1 MKAIKNNILFLL
13 IALFLVS
20 CIHRRVIKPEINY
33 PSDTNTTQAPAY
45 TEPSDTNNSFLG
57 NSNHTPKKQKIKVG
71 ILLPLTGK
79 NKELGQSLLNA
90 ATMSL
95 FENDT
100 NDDIELIVFDAKDN
114 QFGAEAAIKD
124 AASREIK
131 IIIGPV
137 FSSSVEAIADKAKS
151 EKMVVLSFSNNMDLA
166 NKEGIFLM
174 GFTPEQQIEK
184 IVSYSI
190 SRGKNNFS
198 IIAPNNQYG
207 IKITNIFKETI
218 QSKDG
223 NFIISE
229 FYLNNKELE
238 KTASR
243 VVNAFVVPERLSHR
257 EKKKADNGL
266 KEGDKVYSDTILI
279 PESGATL
286 SKIVE
291 AIKKSNVS
299 ERDFQLI
306 GTNQWDEIATLND
319 PNLVGAWFPAPDFH
333 EYRNFEKK
341 YYKTYGK
348 FPVRISSIAYDAI
361 GAIISLAHQTGN
373 GKLTVDDFIN
383 YSSAKNGF
391 EGIDGLFRFLPNGI
405 VQRNLAILEVDNS
418 EFGIVES
425 PSIFL
430 KY

>member
-13 IALFLVS
+13 ITLFLVS
-20 CIHRRVIKPEINY
+20 CIHRRVINPEIHY
-33 PSDTNTTQAPAY
+33 PSSPNNTQTSQNPEQK
-45 TEPSDTNNSFLG
+45 TESNSFLG
-57 NSNHTPKKQKIKVG
+57 IPLPESKKEKIKVG
-71 ILLPLTGK
+71 ILLPLSGK

-124 AASREIK
+124 ASTRGIK

-137 FSSSVEAIADKAKS
+137 FSNSIETIAEKIDS
-151 EKMVVLSFSNNMDLA
+151 DKMVALSFSNNMDLA
-166 NKEGIFLM
+166 GKKGIFLM
-174 GFTPEQQIEK
+174 GFMPEQQIEK

-190 SRGKNNFS
+190 SRGRNNFS

-207 IKITNIFKETI
+207 IKITNIFKEI
-218 QSKDG
+218 VHEKDG
-223 NFIISE
+223 NFVISE
-229 FYLNNKELE
+229 FYLNNKELD

-243 VVNAFVVPERLSHR
+243 VVNAFIVPERLSN
-257 EKKKADNGL
+257 KKKTDIGL

-286 SKIVE
+286 FKLVE
-291 AIKKSNVS
+291 SIKKHNIN
-299 ERDFQLI
+299 ERDFQII

-319 PNLVGAWFPAPDFH
+319 PNLIGAWFPSPDFH
-333 EYRNFEKK
+333 EYRNFEKR

-361 GAIISLAHQTGN
+361 KAIIDLSNQTGSK
-373 GKLTVDDFIN
+373 KLTADDFIN

-418 EFGIVES
+418 EFRIVES

>member
-1 MKAIKNNILFLL
+1 
-13 IALFLVS
+13 
-20 CIHRRVIKPEINY
+20 
-33 PSDTNTTQAPAY
+33 
-45 TEPSDTNNSFLG
+45 
-57 NSNHTPKKQKIKVG
+57 
-71 ILLPLTGK
+71 
-79 NKELGQSLLNA
+79 
-90 ATMSL
+90 
-95 FENDT
+95 
-100 NDDIELIVFDAKDN
+100 
-114 QFGAEAAIKD
+114 
-124 AASREIK
+124 
-131 IIIGPV
+131 
-137 FSSSVEAIADKAKS
+137 
-151 EKMVVLSFSNNMDLA
+151 MDLA

-198 IIAPNNQYG
+198 IISPNNQYG

-418 EFGIVES
+418 EFGIAES